1 MARKYNFVYNQLVRG
16 EDDLIGQ
23 VAYALYKQDKGERID
38 LFKQDHGREP
48 EEEELHEIHK
58 TMCSPKQLDL
68 YQTKAAMIIQNT
80 LSHAMQERIKKIEED
95 LAKKQKIHLESIVA
109 SLKSSAW
116 STIGLNI
123 VASFIFA
130 GLLTFIALIIKY
142 YGTGLNIT
150 FN

>member
-1 MARKYNFVYNQLVRG
+1 
-16 EDDLIGQ
+16 
-23 VAYALYKQDKGERID
+23 
-38 LFKQDHGREP
+38 
-48 EEEELHEIHK
+48 
-58 TMCSPKQLDL
+58 
-68 YQTKAAMIIQNT
+68 MIIQNT

-95 LAKKQKIHLESIVA
+95 LAKKQKVHLESIVA